1 MSSNFSA
8 RLFAF
13 FCATLITIVTFAGC
27 NSDAPSKD
35 VVATVNGR
43 KIMQS
48 ELDKYY
54 ENQTSGAQQ
63 APQGEQAAS
72 TRLSILNEMIDQE
85 ILLQRA
91 EKMGLVATDEEVET
105 KLDELKAP
113 YTKEQFEQSLK
124 AKNLTLD
131 DVKKDLR
138 RSLTVQKVLN
148 KEINSKISISDK
160 DISNYYNQHKAEFNV
175 VEPQYHLA
183 RIVVTPVPNPQ
194 VHNLKNDKAQ
204 NPEQARTKIQELLN
218 RLQSGE
224 DFATVAQ
231 DYSEDPDTS
240 ANGGD
245 MGFLP
250 ESSLKQTDPAIRDAV
265 SRLQPGHISGVITVN
280 ASKGQQAYL
289 IVKLIGKEPA
299 GQRDLNDPRV
309 QQSIR
314 EQLRQSKEQLLRA
327 AYYDEVRDG
336 AKVKNYLAEQI
347 LASAGAAK

>member
-1 MSSNFSA
+1 MH
-8 RLFAF
+8 
-13 FCATLITIVTFAGC
+13 
-27 NSDAPSKD
+27 
-35 VVATVNGR
+35 
-43 KIMQS
+43 S

-54 ENQTSGAQQ
+54 ENQTQGAPQ
-63 APQGEQAAS
+63 APQGDQAES

-91 EKMGLVATDEEVET
+91 EKMGLVATDEEVES

-113 YTKEQFEQSLK
+113 YTKEQFDEQLK
-124 AKNLTLD
+124 AKNLTID

-148 KEINSKISISDK
+148 KEINSKINISNA
-160 DISNYYNQHKAEFNV
+160 DITNYYNQHKAEFNL

-183 RIVVTPVPNPQ
+183 RIVVSPQPNPQ
-194 VHNLKNDKAQ
+194 VHNLKNDKA
-204 NPEQARTKIQELLN
+204 NGLEQAKTKIQELLN

-224 DFATVAQ
+224 DFNTVAMN
-231 DYSEDPDTS
+231 YSEDPDTS

-250 ESSLKQTDPAIRDAV
+250 ESSLKSTDPAIRDAI
-265 SRLQPGHISGVITVN
+265 SRLQVGRFSGIITLNMPGTHQP
-280 ASKGQQAYL
+280 AEYL
-289 IVKLIGKEPA
+289 IIKMLGKEPA

-309 QQSIR
+309 QQSIH

-327 AYYDEVRDG
+327 AYYAEVRDG

-347 LASAGAAK
+347 LSSSGAATK